1 LGFLWKEIP
10 LRRRRSSG
18 LLSMDSNLIVTE
30 VINDQQ
36 SFESLIEDLLNFEV
50 FAIDTEFHREKTYYP
65 KLALLQLRWGERL
78 AILDPVSVDVS
89 KLSLIFE
96 TNSLAV
102 FHAGAQDLEVLSR
115 ATGTVP
121 SNIFDTQ
128 IAAGFLGMRTPSLSS
143 LHENLLGLKIP
154 KGDRL
159 TNWFQ
164 RPLTESQLQYAA
176 SDVRHLLDLY
186 NELKEQLNELDRLSW
201 ASAEFQTFSEKR
213 VRSIEPSEAWHRI
226 KEAKHLNKNS
236 RGVAQ
241 VLAEWRELTAQKND
255 IPNRFIMS
263 DLALVGVAQK
273 KPKNLNDLKNIRGL
287 DASHSKGEKG
297 KQLLKIVERG
307 LNTETPPVLKNQKK
321 SLKPEMRPAVTLL
334 SAWLSQ
340 FATDKKIDPAL
351 LGSRSDI
358 EELLRGEN
366 RSKLQTG
373 WRRDQIGEQINDL
386 LDGRSSL
393 SFEDG
398 RLVIENRGTH
408 S

>member
-1 LGFLWKEIP
+1 
-10 LRRRRSSG
+10 
-18 LLSMDSNLIVTE
+18 MDSNLIVTE
-30 VINDQQ
+30 VVDSQQ
-36 SFESLIEDLLNFEV
+36 SFESLVEDLLNFEV
-50 FAIDTEFHREKTYYP
+50 FAIDTEFHRERTYYP
-65 KLALLQLRWGERL
+65 KLALVQLRWGERL
-78 AILDPVSVDVS
+78 AILDPVTVDVS

-96 TNSLAV
+96 TSSLAV
-102 FHAGAQDLEVLSR
+102 LHAGAQDLEVLHR
-115 ATGTVP
+115 ATGSVP

-159 TNWFQ
+159 TDWFQ

-176 SDVRHLLDLY
+176 SDVRNLLDLY
-186 NELKEQLNELDRLSW
+186 NNLKEQLNELGRFSW
-201 ASAEFQTFSEKR
+201 ALAEFQTLSEKR
-213 VRSIEPSEAWHRI
+213 QRSIEPSEAWHRI
-226 KEAKHLNKNS
+226 KETKHLNKKS

-241 VLAEWRELTAQKND
+241 VLAEWRELTAQRND

-263 DLALVGVAQK
+263 DLALVGIAQK
-273 KPKNLNDLKNIRGL
+273 KPTNLNDLKNIRGL
-287 DASHSKGEKG
+287 DASHYKGEKG
-297 KQLLKIVERG
+297 EQLLNIVKRG
-307 LNTETPPVLKNQKK
+307 LNADSPPAPKSQKR

-340 FATDKKIDPAL
+340 FATDKSIDPAF

-366 RSKLQTG
+366 KSKLQTG

-386 LDGRSSL
+386 LDGKSSL
-393 SFEDG
+393 FFDDG
-398 RLVIENRGTH
+398 RLVIESRGTRN
-408 S
+408 